1 MKILVLLISLL
12 FTFQASA
19 QVPSGAKAFYPF
31 NGNTNDSS
39 GNQFHGTD
47 YNLTQTSDRFGNQN
61 SAYKFN
67 GTSSFVNLGASV
79 GDSIRTLSL
88 WFKLDEIITT
98 SLGSPRSLMV
108 RNKTGA
114 GGITL
119 IFNPY
124 VEYTPGACHFG
135 RNIGSSPNIIESQNT
150 TWDTANWHH
159 VVVTIDSISGMQMYI
174 DNVLQSDTNS
184 STASTDFSTDD
195 LAIGAWSSSLR
206 RYFKGD
212 IDDVRIYER
221 GLDNT
226 EVSNLYNE
234 SNPTLSITEAINR
247 SIDLNIFPNP
257 AYKSLTIDT
266 RKLADASTVK
276 MINNIGQVVLQNNI
290 SMGYNNLELEG
301 LMNSGIYLIQVYDK
315 NETLIAY
322 KKVMLQQ

>member
-1 MKILVLLISLL
+1 
-12 FTFQASA
+12 
-19 QVPSGAKAFYPF
+19 
-31 NGNTNDSS
+31 
-39 GNQFHGTD
+39 
-47 YNLTQTSDRFGNQN
+47 
-61 SAYKFN
+61 
-67 GTSSFVNLGASV
+67 
-79 GDSIRTLSL
+79 
-88 WFKLDEIITT
+88 
-98 SLGSPRSLMV
+98 MV

-124 VEYTPGACHFG
+124 VQYTPGACHFS
-135 RNIGSSPNIIESQNT
+135 RNIGTSLNLIESQNT
-150 TWDTANWHH
+150 TWDTTNWHH
-159 VVVTIDSISGMQMYI
+159 VVVTIDSISGMKMYI

-195 LAIGAWSSSLR
+195 LAIGAWSNSLR

-221 GLDNT
+221 GLDST

-234 SNPTLSITEAINR
+234 ANPTLSITEAINR

-276 MINNIGQVVLQNNI
+276 IINITGQVVLQNKI

-322 KKVMLQQ
+322 KKVMIQQ

>member
-1 MKILVLLISLL
+1 M
-12 FTFQASA
+12 
-19 QVPSGAKAFYPF
+19 
-31 NGNTNDSS
+31 
-39 GNQFHGTD
+39 
-47 YNLTQTSDRFGNQN
+47 
-61 SAYKFN
+61 
-67 GTSSFVNLGASV
+67 
-79 GDSIRTLSL
+79 SIR
-88 WFKLDEIITT
+88 
-98 SLGSPRSLMV
+98 P
-108 RNKTGA
+108 
-114 GGITL
+114 
-119 IFNPY
+119 
-124 VEYTPGACHFG
+124 
-135 RNIGSSPNIIESQNT
+135 QNT
-150 TWDTANWHH
+150 TWDTTNWHH
-159 VVVTIDSISGMQMYI
+159 VVVTIDSISGMKMYI

-195 LAIGAWSSSLR
+195 LAIGAWSNSLR

-221 GLDNT
+221 GLDST

-234 SNPTLSITEAINR
+234 ANPTLSITEAINR

-276 MINNIGQVVLQNNI
+276 IINITGQVVLQNKI

-322 KKVMLQQ
+322 KKVMIQQ